1 MMFDGFQDNVM
12 QSTAVEDKAS
22 TADSA
27 TEKTIIET
35 SGAAA
40 TGGPNPEGPNDDDN
54 KEKDFKVEKTENLA
68 VSEEAIH
75 SIGGEARK

>member
-1 MMFDGFQDNVM
+1 MMYDGFQDNVM
-12 QSTAVEDKAS
+12 KSTVVEDKAS

-35 SGAAA
+35 SGAA

-54 KEKDFKVEKTENLA
+54 NEKDFKVDKTENLA

-75 SIGGEARK
+75 SIGGEARKQ